1 MITARL
7 NDYRQSPRKVRLV
20 ANLVKGKKIEEVKNT
35 LAFLV
40 KRASKPLADLIDSAV
55 ANASNNFNIPADKLY
70 VKEFRVDEG
79 VVLKRRMPRARGMA
93 YPINKRTSH
102 VFVQLDTI
110 DNMPQ
115 KKSKG
120 KSAKSKVEVDS
131 KPAEKK
137 IKKEKKTKSVKSESN
152 K

>member
-1 MITARL
+1 MITAKL

-20 ANLVKGKKIEEVKNT
+20 ANLVKGKKIEEVRNT

-55 ANASNNFNIPADKLY
+55 ANASHNFNISADNLY

-102 VFVQLDTI
+102 IFIQLDTI
-110 DNMPQ
+110 DNMPV
-115 KKSKG
+115 KKG
-120 KSAKSKVEVDS
+120 KKSKVEN
-131 KPAEKK
+131 
-137 IKKEKKTKSVKSESN
+137 KKEVAKVVAVKKVAKKATK
-152 K
+152 

>member
-1 MITARL
+1 MITAKL

-20 ANLVKGKKIEEVKNT
+20 ANLVKGKKIAEVKGT
-35 LAFLV
+35 LSFLV

-55 ANASNNFNIPADKLY
+55 ANALHNFNIPADQLY
-70 VKEFRVDEG
+70 VKDFRVDAG
-79 VVLKRRMPRARGMA
+79 VTLKRRMPRARGMA

-115 KKSKG
+115 KKSKA
-120 KSAKSKVEVDS
+120 KNVKVAAVETKAKKAKSS
-131 KPAEKK
+131 KAQTKK
-137 IKKEKKTKSVKSESN
+137 
-152 K
+152 